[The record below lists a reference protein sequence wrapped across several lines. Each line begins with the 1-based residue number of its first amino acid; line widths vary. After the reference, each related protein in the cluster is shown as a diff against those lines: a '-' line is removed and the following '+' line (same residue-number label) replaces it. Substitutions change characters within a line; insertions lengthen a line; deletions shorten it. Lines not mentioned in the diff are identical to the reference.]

1 MRKSFKALA
10 VAGAAVA
17 AVLFCAGTNLLA
29 GGDDDA
35 AEDAAAAKVA
45 KDALD
50 KAVDQGNK
58 LFHSKEL
65 GKKSCA
71 SCHENPEKPNLNLTT
86 RSFSYPAYSK
96 KKRSIVSMGQKIN
109 EMLTARSGAAKEMDL
124 AGADV
129 VSIEAYVMSLRKK

>member
-1 MRKSFKALA
+1 MRNSVKALV
-10 VAGAAVA
+10 VAGAVVA
-17 AVLFCAGTNLLA
+17 AALFCANTSLHA
-29 GGDDDA
+29 GDDDS

-50 KAVDQGNK
+50 KAVEQGNK

-71 SCHENPEKPNLNLTT
+71 SCHENAEKPNLSLTT

-96 KKRSIVSMGQKIN
+96 KKRSIVSLGQKIN

-124 AGADV
+124 ASADIV
-129 VSIEAYVMSLRKK
+129 AIEAYVVSLTKK

>member
-1 MRKSFKALA
+1 MRNSVKALA
-10 VAGAAVA
+10 VAAAAVA
-17 AVLFCAGTNLLA
+17 VALFCAGASLHA
-29 GGDDDA
+29 ADDDA

-50 KAVDQGNK
+50 KAVEQGNK

-71 SCHENPEKPNLNLTT
+71 SCHENPEKPNLALTT
-86 RSFSYPAYSK
+86 RSFAYPAYSRK
-96 KKRSIVSMGQKIN
+96 KKSIVSMGQKIN

-124 AGADV
+124 AGADIV
-129 VSIEAYVMSLRKK
+129 AIEAYVMSLRKK

>member
-1 MRKSFKALA
+1 MRNSFKALA
-10 VAGAAVA
+10 VAAVA
-17 AVLFCAGTNLLA
+17 ATLFCAGTNLLA

-35 AEDAAAAKVA
+35 AEDASAAKVA

-50 KAVDQGNK
+50 KAVEQGNK

-71 SCHENPEKPNLNLTT
+71 SCHENPEKPNLALTT

-96 KKRSIVSMGQKIN
+96 KRKSIVSMGQKIN

-124 AGADV
+124 AGADIV
-129 VSIEAYVMSLRKK
+129 AIEAYVMSLKKKQ